1 MSEVKCVIF
10 DCDGTLVDSEPLTN
24 KVIAEMAGEL
34 GIKMTWQEAT
44 SMWGGKTIDAVVYG
58 MRELSGKDLPE
69 SWVPRLTQKVSEAYK
84 YDLVPMDGISEV
96 LDSLKVAKCVASNG
110 RPGHVEDSLKLTG
123 LYKYFEDRVYTASE
137 VAKPKPDPALFLYAA
152 DKMGFSKEECVVIED
167 SITGVTA
174 SVRAGIR
181 VLGLVKMVSKDE
193 LIKAG
198 AEPFTNM
205 RELPNLLG
213 L

>member
-1 MSEVKCVIF
+1 MKKVKCIIF

-34 GIKMTWQEAT
+34 GIQMTGDEST
-44 SMWGGKTIDAVVYG
+44 KLWGGKTIDAVVYG
-58 MRELSGKDLPE
+58 MKEMSGKDLPDD
-69 SWVPRLTQKVSEAYK
+69 WIPRLVQKVSEAYK
-84 YDLVPMDGISEV
+84 HDLVPMDGISEV
-96 LDSLKVAKCVASNG
+96 LDSLKIATCVASNG
-110 RPGHVEDSLKLTG
+110 RPGHVENSLKLTG
-123 LYKYFEDRVYTASE
+123 LYKYFEGRVYTASE
-137 VAKPKPDPALFLYAA
+137 VANPKPDPALFLYAE
-152 DKMGFSKEECVVIED
+152 DKMGFSKDQCVVSED

-181 VLGLVKMVSKDE
+181 VLGLVNMSSKDE
-193 LIKAG
+193 LIEAG

-205 RELPNLLG
+205 HELPKLLG

>member
-1 MSEVKCVIF
+1 MNKVKCIIF

-34 GIKMTWQEAT
+34 GIQITGEESTKL
-44 SMWGGKTIDAVVYG
+44 WGGKTIDAVVYG
-58 MRELSGKDLPE
+58 MREMSGKDLPDD
-69 SWVPRLTQKVSEAYK
+69 WIPRLVQKVSEAYK
-84 YDLVPMDGISEV
+84 NDLVPMDGASEV
-96 LDSLKVAKCVASNG
+96 LDSLKIATCVASNG
-110 RPGHVEDSLKLTG
+110 RPGHVENSLKLTG
-123 LYKYFEDRVYTASE
+123 LYKYFEGRVYTASE
-137 VAKPKPDPALFLYAA
+137 VANPKPDPALFLYAA

-181 VLGLVKMVSKDE
+181 VLGLVNMSSKDE
-193 LIKAG
+193 LIEAG

-205 RELPNLLG
+205 HELPKLLG

>member
-1 MSEVKCVIF
+1 MSKVKCVIF

-34 GIKMTWQEAT
+34 GIEMTWEEAT
-44 SMWGGKTIDAVVYG
+44 KLWGGKTIDAVIYG
-58 MRELSGKDLPE
+58 MKELSGSDLPDD
-69 SWVPRLTQKVSEAYK
+69 WVPRLVQKVSEAYK
-84 YDLVPMDGISEV
+84 YALVPMDGISEV
-96 LDSLKVAKCVASNG
+96 LESLKLAKCVASNG
-110 RPGHVEDSLKLTG
+110 RPGHLEISLKLTG
-123 LYKYFEDRVYTASE
+123 LYKYFEGRVNTASE
-137 VAKPKPDPALFLYAA
+137 VANPKPDPALFFYAA
-152 DKMGFSKEECVVIED
+152 DKMGFSKDECVVIED

-181 VLGLVKMVSKDE
+181 VLGLVKMSSKEE
-193 LIKAG
+193 LIEAG

-205 RELPNLLG
+205 RELPKLLG

>member
-1 MSEVKCVIF
+1 MNKVKCIIF

-34 GIKMTWQEAT
+34 GIQITGEESTKL
-44 SMWGGKTIDAVVYG
+44 WGGKTIDAVVYG
-58 MRELSGKDLPE
+58 MREMSGKDLPDD
-69 SWVPRLTQKVSEAYK
+69 WIPRLVQKVSEAYK
-84 YDLVPMDGISEV
+84 NDLVPMDGASEV
-96 LDSLKVAKCVASNG
+96 LDSLKIATCVASNG
-110 RPGHVEDSLKLTG
+110 RPGHVENSLKLTG
-123 LYKYFEDRVYTASE
+123 LYKYFKGRVYTASE
-137 VAKPKPDPALFLYAA
+137 VANPKPDPALFLYAA

-181 VLGLVKMVSKDE
+181 VLGLVNMSSKDE
-193 LIKAG
+193 LIEAG

-205 RELPNLLG
+205 RELPKLLG

>member
-1 MSEVKCVIF
+1 MSKVKCVIF

-34 GIKMTWQEAT
+34 GIEMTWEEAT
-44 SMWGGKTIDAVVYG
+44 KLWGGKTIDAVVYG
-58 MRELSGKDLPE
+58 MRELSGSDLPDD
-69 SWVPRLTQKVSEAYK
+69 WVPRLVQKVSEAYK

-96 LDSLKVAKCVASNG
+96 LESMKLAKCVASNG
-110 RPGHVEDSLKLTG
+110 RPGHVENSLKLTG
-123 LYKYFEDRVYTASE
+123 LYKYFEGRVYTASE
-137 VAKPKPDPALFLYAA
+137 VANPKPDPALFLYAA
-152 DKMGFSKEECVVIED
+152 DKMGFSKDECVVIED
-167 SITGVTA
+167 SIIGVTA

-181 VLGLVKMVSKDE
+181 VLGLVKMSSKEE
-193 LIKAG
+193 LIEAG

-205 RELPNLLG
+205 RELPKLLG

>member
-152 DKMGFSKEECVVIED
+152 DKMGFSKEECVVVED

>member
-58 MRELSGKDLPE
+58 MRELSGKDLPD

-152 DKMGFSKEECVVIED
+152 DKMGFSKEECVVVED

>member
-1 MSEVKCVIF
+1 LSEVKCVIF

-152 DKMGFSKEECVVIED
+152 DKMGFSKEECVVVED

>member
-1 MSEVKCVIF
+1 LSEVKCVIF

-58 MRELSGKDLPE
+58 MRELSGKDLPD

-152 DKMGFSKEECVVIED
+152 DKMGFSKEECVVVED

>member
-1 MSEVKCVIF
+1 MKKVKCIIF

-58 MRELSGKDLPE
+58 MRELSGKDLPD

-152 DKMGFSKEECVVIED
+152 DKMGFSKEECVVVED